1 MRILRILKKLTGVV
15 MFSIAILVIWEL
27 PNQPMYT
34 EIDMNINWIILLVVY
49 FWICLSSLLIFE
61 D

>member
-1 MRILRILKKLTGVV
+1 MRILKILKKLTGVV

>member
-1 MRILRILKKLTGVV
+1 MRILKILKKLTGIV
-15 MFSIAILVIWEL
+15 MFSVAILVIWEL
-27 PNQPMYT
+27 PNQPMNT
-34 EIDMNINWIILLVVY
+34 EIDININWMILLVIY

>member
-1 MRILRILKKLTGVV
+1 
-15 MFSIAILVIWEL
+15 MFSVAILVIWEL

-34 EIDMNINWIILLVVY
+34 EIDMNINWMILLVVY

-61 D
+61 G

>member
-1 MRILRILKKLTGVV
+1 MKILKILKKLTGIV
-15 MFSIAILVIWEL
+15 MFSFAILVIWEL

-34 EIDMNINWIILLVVY
+34 EIDMNINWMILLVIY